1 MIFFRRDGPQKNS
14 HQSNNV
20 LDEFRF
26 ERLLLRLI
34 EDDYMSAHEISDEI
48 NQLGTESEEP
58 IVVSKNQRADTMK

>member
-1 MIFFRRDGPQKNS
+1 MIFSVETGAEDS

-26 ERLLLRLI
+26 ERLLFRFI
-34 EDDYMSAHEISDEI
+34 KDDYASAHVVSDVI
-48 NQLGTESEEP
+48 NQFGTESEES